1 MKSPAW
7 VPYAGILG
15 LLGGTIVTSALI
27 SNRIPELLQR
37 PLAGIST
44 EIAGWKMDGAE
55 ELPPNRLRASSY
67 IARGYEKEGQ
77 HLGLLIAFHDS
88 DLGAVSIHNPKNCL
102 PGDGWEIWKSAIP
115 TVVFDGR
122 PVSINQYQIYKAG
135 HRKTVL
141 YWYQTRN
148 RVIAN
153 EYLAKFLLV
162 RDAALERRTSGSM
175 VRIALSDEP
184 QVLPDGFRFAE
195 AVMHQVQLCFRP

>member
-1 MKSPAW
+1 MKSPVW
-7 VPYAGILG
+7 VPYAGILDCLAAPSDVCSDFKPNSG
-15 LLGGTIVTSALI
+15 
-27 SNRIPELLQR
+27 LLQR

-44 EIAGWKMDGAE
+44 EIAGWKIYGAE
-55 ELPPNRLRASSY
+55 ELLPPNRLRASSY
-67 IARGYEKEGQ
+67 IARSYEKDGQ

-102 PGDGWEIWKSAIP
+102 PETGGRLEIRHSQRSFS
-115 TVVFDGR
+115 TGR

-141 YWYQTRN
+141 YWYQSRN

-162 RDAALERRTSGSM
+162 RDAALESRTSGSM
-175 VRIALSDEP
+175 VRIALS
-184 QVLPDGFRFAE
+184 G
-195 AVMHQVQLCFRP
+195 